1 MVRSRNDGEQ
11 GKCCGLAGQSGPES
25 FAAAFLNILS
35 ENVLLCRI
43 LSVVWRFLNVG
54 KPKSMRDLRGEFC
67 EVASFHSTYARSQT
81 KTGCEEPS
89 LFSTRAKYRSGDFC
103 AGKVQTRRTV
113 SPLNTVGTLL
123 LLLPLLLLLL
133 LREAKNSLPTKIG
146 RTEVECRG
154 DHGRRTRAHPRESLD
169 LNAVA

>member
-1 MVRSRNDGEQ
+1 MY
-11 GKCCGLAGQSGPES
+11 C
-25 FAAAFLNILS
+25 
-35 ENVLLCRI
+35 
-43 LSVVWRFLNVG
+43 SVVYCQSCGGGAGIHKQTMFLNVG

-113 SPLNTVGTLL
+113 SPVGTLL
-123 LLLPLLLLLL
+123 LMLLLLLL
-133 LREAKNSLPTKIG
+133 LLLCEAKDSLPTKNIV
-146 RTEVECRG
+146 EVRSNDVGTTAGERG
-154 DHGRRTRAHPRESLD
+154 LIPGQ
-169 LNAVA
+169 V